1 MVQAPLFLRMGYV
14 KIRILLAVF
23 AASGVKNWACYMA
36 VMMTNA
42 HINIPCVPDAGLVF
56 YWKRFW

>member
-42 HINIPCVPDAGLVF
+42 HINIPCVPDTGLVF
-56 YWKRFW
+56 Y